1 MSKTAEYGL
10 IAVGYIALHQ
20 KENHKIMAQT
30 ISKEF
35 NIPLPFLLK
44 TLKYLSKAGILSS
57 KRGPSGGY
65 VLARKPDKISL
76 LDIIMAIKD
85 ITSDHLNFLEDKSKE
100 PFLVRME
107 EVTKKAESELKRILR
122 VATLADMIEG
132 KK

>member
-44 TLKYLSKAGILSS
+44 ILKYLAKAGILSS

-85 ITSDHLNFLEDKSKE
+85 IAYDHLNFLKSNE
-100 PFLVRME
+100 PFIVKME
-107 EVTKKAESELKRILR
+107 KVTKKAEFELKRILSE
-122 VATLADMIEG
+122 ATLADMIES

>member
-44 TLKYLSKAGILSS
+44 ILKYLAKAGILSS

-85 ITSDHLNFLEDKSKE
+85 IAYDHLNFLKSNE
-100 PFLVRME
+100 PFIVKME
-107 EVTKKAESELKRILR
+107 KVTKKAEFELKRILSET
-122 VATLADMIEG
+122 TLADMIES

>member
-1 MSKTAEYGL
+1 MSKTAEYSL

-20 KENHKIMAQT
+20 KENHKIMAHT

-44 TLKYLSKAGILSS
+44 ILKYLSKAGILSI

-85 ITSDHLNFLEDKSKE
+85 IAYDHLNFLKSNE
-100 PFLVRME
+100 PFTEKME
-107 EVTKKAESELKRILR
+107 KVTKKAEFELKRILSE
-122 VATLADMIEG
+122 ATLADMIES